1 MARDQSQPVTDE
13 DLEVARESIRD
24 QRGEIREYLESEGV
38 DVSGWGEDSY
48 ETVPDADREPADS
61 D

>member
-1 MARDQSQPVTDE
+1 MARDQSQPVTDD
-13 DLEVARESIRD
+13 DLESARASIRE
-24 QRGEIREYLESEGV
+24 QRGEIREYLDGEGV
-38 DVSGWGEDSY
+38 DVSNWGEKSY